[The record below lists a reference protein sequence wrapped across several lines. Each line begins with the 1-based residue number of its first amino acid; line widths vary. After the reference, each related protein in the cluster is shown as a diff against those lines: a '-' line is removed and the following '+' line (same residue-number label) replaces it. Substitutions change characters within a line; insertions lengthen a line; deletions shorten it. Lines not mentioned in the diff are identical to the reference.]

1 MSREPAPPRFRARG
15 EARDRIL
22 DAAYELFAHHGIRA
36 VGIDRI
42 IAEAGVAKMT
52 FYRHFPSKD
61 DLVVAFLD
69 LREHRWTFEWLQA
82 EAERAG
88 STGRER
94 LLGLLDA
101 MDSWFR
107 EDDFESCSFIK
118 TLLETFDE
126 DDPVH
131 QAAVRH
137 LEVIR
142 KMVAGYAEQAGIA
155 DPDETA
161 YQLQI
166 LMMGA
171 TVSASRGDREAARRA
186 RSIAELLI
194 DRQQA

>member
-1 MSREPAPPRFRARG
+1 MSRETAPPRSRAPG

-22 DAAYELFAHHGIRA
+22 DAAYELFSHHGIRA

-52 FYRHFPSKD
+52 FYRHFPSKE

-69 LREHRWTFEWLQA
+69 LREQRWTMEWLKV
-82 EAERAG
+82 EVERAG
-88 STGRER
+88 STPRER
-94 LLGLLDA
+94 VLGFLDA

-107 EDDFESCSFIK
+107 EEDFESCSFIK
-118 TLLETFDE
+118 TLLETFD
-126 DDPVH
+126 DDDRVH

-142 KMVAGYAEQAGIA
+142 KMMAGYLEQAGVA
-155 DPDETA
+155 DPDDTA

-166 LMMGA
+166 LIMGSI
-171 TVSASRGDREAARRA
+171 VSASRGDREAARRVRA
-186 RSIAELLI
+186 VAELLV